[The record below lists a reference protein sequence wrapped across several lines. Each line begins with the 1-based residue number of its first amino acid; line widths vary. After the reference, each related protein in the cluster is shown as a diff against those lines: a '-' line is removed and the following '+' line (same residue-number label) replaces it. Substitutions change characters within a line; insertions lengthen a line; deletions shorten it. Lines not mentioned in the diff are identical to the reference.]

1 MKNRAKCKLCNS
13 VIESF
18 HSTDYVHCKCGHIS
32 VSGGDAMYCAANDWA
47 NFVRVDDAGREIVVT
62 VAPDA
67 TTPAPEPTGKPSKA
81 ELMGYLDDMI
91 KSYEMLPDQV
101 RDSFVT
107 SRDYESLLILIS
119 AILKAE

>member
-1 MKNRAKCKLCNS
+1 MQNRAKCKLCNS

-18 HSTDYVHCKCGHIS
+18 HSTDYVQCKCGHIS

-47 NFVRVDDAGREIVVT
+47 NFMRVDDAGNEVIVT

-67 TTPAPEPTGKPSKA
+67 TTQATEPTGKPSKA
-81 ELMGYLDDMI
+81 ELVGYLDDMI
-91 KSYEMLPDQV
+91 KSYETLPEHV

-107 SRDYESLLILIS
+107 SRDFESLLILIS
-119 AILKAE
+119 AILRVD